1 MAMAVKGVL
10 VVATATS
17 PSMAGD
23 GPGMQPIANRPIVC
37 HALDALL
44 SAGIESVAVVA
55 PAGMIGD
62 IQQCLDSGDERRG
75 HITYLPQDERPDL
88 LGALRAAAPFA
99 AEDPT
104 VVHFAD
110 GLLGQSL
117 NELVDGLNGDMPD
130 LLLLLHRGVDPRDG
144 LDAGTQKLLGIAELN
159 GSPTHLALAGVCL
172 FGPGGLRRA
181 SEMTQAQ
188 APGPEVDL
196 ITIAEALAG
205 GGGVLE
211 AAFVRSW
218 RRYRG
223 DPLDLLELNRLV
235 LDQQHPVPDTG
246 QRGDNRIEG
255 RVIIHP
261 TADVTSSVILGPCI
275 IGREARVSNSY
286 IGPYTSIGAR
296 AEIEGAEIV
305 RSIVCEGV
313 RIQHVSGR
321 IEGSTIGR
329 RANIFRDFSLP
340 RALRL
345 HVGEGVEVALE

>member
-17 PSMAGD
+17 PSIAGD
-23 GPGMQPIANRPIVC
+23 GPGTQPVANRPIVC
-37 HALDALL
+37 HALDALM

-55 PAGMIGD
+55 PAAAIAD

-75 HITYLPQDERPDL
+75 RITYLPQHERLDL
-88 LGALRAAAPFA
+88 LGALQAAAPFA
-99 AEDPT
+99 GEDPT

-110 GLLGQSL
+110 GLLDQSL
-117 NELVDGLNGDMPD
+117 DELVDGLNGDMPD

-144 LDAGTQKLLGIAELN
+144 LGPATQKLLGIAELN
-159 GSPTHLALAGVCL
+159 GSPTRLALAGVCL

-181 SEMTQAQ
+181 SEVTQ
-188 APGPEVDL
+188 APGAEVDL
-196 ITIAEALAG
+196 ITIAEALAS

-235 LDQQHPVPDTG
+235 LDQQHPAPDNG

-261 TADVTSSVILGPCI
+261 TAEVTSSVILGPCI

-296 AEIEGAEIV
+296 AEIDGAEIV

>member
-1 MAMAVKGVL
+1 MALKGVL
-10 VVATATS
+10 VVAAGTS
-17 PSMAGD
+17 PAGAGD
-23 GPGMQPIANRPIVC
+23 GPGMQPVANRPIVC
-37 HALDALL
+37 HALDALM
-44 SAGIESVAVVA
+44 SAGIDQVAVVA
-55 PAGMIGD
+55 PAEAIAD
-62 IQQCLDSGDERRG
+62 LQECLDGRGERPGDV
-75 HITYLPQDERPDL
+75 TYLPQHGRPDL

-99 AEDPT
+99 QEDPT

-110 GLLGQSL
+110 GLLGQGL

-144 LDAGTQKLLGIAELN
+144 LGPATQKLLGIAELN
-159 GSPTHLALAGVCL
+159 GSATRLALAGVCL

-181 SEMTQAQ
+181 AEVAQ
-188 APGPEVDL
+188 APRPEVDL
-196 ITIAEALAG
+196 ITIAEALARD
-205 GGGVLE
+205 GGVLE

-235 LDQQHPVPDTG
+235 LDQQHPPPDSG
-246 QRGDNRIEG
+246 QWGDNRIEG

-261 TADVTSSVILGPCI
+261 TAEVTSSVILGPCI
-275 IGREARVSNSY
+275 IGPEARVSSSY

-313 RIQHVSGR
+313 RILHVSGR

-329 RANIFRDFSLP
+329 RANIFRDFGLP

>member
-1 MAMAVKGVL
+1 MAVKGVL
-10 VVATATS
+10 VVAAATS
-17 PSMAGD
+17 PSIAGD
-23 GPGMQPIANRPIVC
+23 GPSAHPIANQPIVC
-37 HALDALL
+37 HALEALL
-44 SAGIESVAVVA
+44 SAGVEAVAVVA
-55 PAGMIGD
+55 PAAVIPD
-62 IQQCLDSGDERRG
+62 VQECLECGDERRG
-75 HITYLPQDERPDL
+75 QITYLPQPERPDL
-88 LGALRAAAPFA
+88 LGALLAAAPFA
-99 AEDPT
+99 GDDPT

-117 NELVDGLNGDMPD
+117 DELVDGVNGDMPD

-144 LDAGTQKLLGIAELN
+144 LGPATQKLLGIAELN
-159 GSPTHLALAGVCL
+159 GSPTRLALAGVCL

-181 SEMTQAQ
+181 SEVSPV
-188 APGPEVDL
+188 PGAEVDL
-196 ITIAEALAG
+196 ITIAEALATE
-205 GGGVLE
+205 GGVLE

-235 LDQQHPVPDTG
+235 LDQQNPPADTL

-261 TADVTSSVILGPCI
+261 TAEVTSSVILGPCI
-275 IGREARVSNSY
+275 IGPEARVSNSY

-313 RIQHVSGR
+313 RILHISGR

-329 RANIFRDFSLP
+329 RANIFRDFALP